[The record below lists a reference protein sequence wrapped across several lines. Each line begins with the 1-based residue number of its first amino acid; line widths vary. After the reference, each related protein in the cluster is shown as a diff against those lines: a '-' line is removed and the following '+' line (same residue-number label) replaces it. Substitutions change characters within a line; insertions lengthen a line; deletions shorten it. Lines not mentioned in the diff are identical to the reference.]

1 MQPLLP
7 LFYNCN
13 RHLIHQ
19 LTSSD
24 PLRLHYYHSIYLLG
38 HLVSHRVGLPVNQC
52 PRNQGNKSKTHV
64 TNGKND
70 DDDDDDRPFYQQP
83 VESYSTTIIVLGMT
97 KLMKWE
103 NPQRYPWQN
112 PLYPQWLN
120 CMAKPMKWENPQRY
134 PWQNPLHRQ
143 RLNCMAKPMTWEIP
157 LGCYGKSHGIKIS
170 ILNVGG
176 QCHQGSLMLQN
187 QLFWPIFHYY

>member
-13 RHLIHQ
+13 RHLILQ

-24 PLRLHYYHSIYLLG
+24 PLRLHYYHPIYLLG
-38 HLVSHRVGLPVNQC
+38 HLVSHRVGLPVNHC

-64 TNGKND
+64 THGKND

-112 PLYPQWLN
+112 PL
-120 CMAKPMKWENPQRY
+120 
-134 PWQNPLHRQ
+134 HRQ
-143 RLNCMAKPMTWEIP
+143 WLNCMAKPMTWEIP

-187 QLFWPIFHYY
+187 QLFWPFFLYY

>member
-1 MQPLLP
+1 MDFRFGTENLQEVKDIRITTSFQHVFPRAISAAGPKVGRTAINL
-7 LFYNCN
+7 NC
-13 RHLIHQ
+13 
-19 LTSSD
+19 
-24 PLRLHYYHSIYLLG
+24 
-38 HLVSHRVGLPVNQC
+38 
-52 PRNQGNKSKTHV
+52 
-64 TNGKND
+64 NGKNDD

-187 QLFWPIFHYY
+187 QLFWPIFHYYWGFRLDKDSGRS